1 MDFSVTFVF
10 HLLLLLF
17 FLACIRMYGGSSH
30 ELQVFTEVQFCSN
43 FKMPFLALIVTRTFC
58 FDIPIEIEFGDSIM
72 RFFSRTI
79 NKGIE
84 LIVEFGCVI
93 VLECD
98 KA

>member
-1 MDFSVTFVF
+1 MNYKFS
-10 HLLLLLF
+10 LK
-17 FLACIRMYGGSSH
+17 
-30 ELQVFTEVQFCSN
+30 SN
-43 FKMPFLALIVTRTFC
+43 FVQTSKCFLFSLIVTRTFC

-72 RFFSRTI
+72 RIFSRTI

-93 VLECD
+93 VLECG